1 MQKPGSDAGV
11 LFLWR
16 VPASATGEKSTELIS
31 KSPLDRYVIRITY
44 YDPMIRSFA
53 DKATERLFRDGVCP
67 ARWRNIEAV
76 ALRKLD
82 MVDAAIRLDDLLSP
96 PGNRLEALKG
106 DRRGQHSIRINRQWR
121 VCFRW
126 TPDGPEAIEIVDY
139 H

>member
-1 MQKPGSDAGV
+1 
-11 LFLWR
+11 
-16 VPASATGEKSTELIS
+16 
-31 KSPLDRYVIRITY
+31 
-44 YDPMIRSFA
+44 MIRGFA
-53 DKATERLFRDGVCP
+53 DKATARLFRDGVCP
-67 ARWRNIEAV
+67 VRWRRIEDV

-82 MVDAAIRLDDLLSP
+82 MVDAATRPDDLLSP

-126 TPDGPEAIEIVDY
+126 TADGPEAVEIADY